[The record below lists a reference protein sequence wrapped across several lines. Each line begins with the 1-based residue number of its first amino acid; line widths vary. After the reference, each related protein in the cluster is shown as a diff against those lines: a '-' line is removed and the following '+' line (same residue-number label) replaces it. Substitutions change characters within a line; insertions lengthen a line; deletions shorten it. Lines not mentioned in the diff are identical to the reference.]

1 LVTESIRWSYSRPR
15 RRIRKTTRKDN
26 KNICKQRC
34 LCNLAE
40 AAPTG
45 VDVNIFSQGTFGRGG
60 GAECYTVYWIASTI
74 SVIFRL
80 IIETMMG
87 LWPSFHRLFVRSF
100 QKRIDRSPLCYSLPE
115 PKKLNPFSLSL
126 SVLLLLLMQAS
137 APISI
142 SLCRHK
148 TMEEG
153 KVQVGKKELLHW
165 IRNPHHTLPSTR
177 FHK

>member
-1 LVTESIRWSYSRPR
+1 MIRYWLPNLYDEAIPDHDEESVRLPESIT
-15 RRIRKTTRKDN
+15 RIYG
-26 KNICKQRC
+26 QRC

-87 LWPSFHRLFVRSF
+87 L
-100 QKRIDRSPLCYSLPE
+100 
-115 PKKLNPFSLSL
+115 
-126 SVLLLLLMQAS
+126 
-137 APISI
+137 
-142 SLCRHK
+142 
-148 TMEEG
+148 
-153 KVQVGKKELLHW
+153 
-165 IRNPHHTLPSTR
+165 
-177 FHK
+177 